1 MLTQRFSGP
10 SGSKIM
16 QDSKRE
22 GLHRKVSQK
31 VVSVSAL
38 ESLCAS
44 MAGQQFHDI
53 SHFSMAVLGYVPFL

>member
-1 MLTQRFSGP
+1 
-10 SGSKIM
+10 M

-31 VVSVSAL
+31 VVSVCAL